1 MGFSVRIM
9 SRDVLLCPALMMSWR
24 CPSMRD
30 ETFDYFL
37 FATLSKGCPMPT
49 QTPTLT
55 RRYPA
60 QPVQRHVS
68 RKNRHV
74 ESVTNRRVVQQNRPH
89 PRAHRG
95 GPAVR
100 AYPSRRYAQPCR
112 RSVFPERRR
121 IAAYSVVIGLLMGA
135 SLYYAWEEPR
145 DADMNQ
151 ETPYSQSVIV
161 TPSGEG

>member
-1 MGFSVRIM
+1 M
-9 SRDVLLCPALMMSWR
+9 SRLVLLCPALMMSWR

-30 ETFDYFL
+30 EMFDYFL
-37 FATLSKGCPMPT
+37 FSTLPKGCPMPT
-49 QTPTLT
+49 QTPTLP

-60 QPVQRHVS
+60 HPVQRHIS
-68 RKNRHV
+68 HKNGHA
-74 ESVTNRRVVQQNRPH
+74 EPAINRRVVEKNRPH
-89 PRAHRG
+89 PRVHRG

-100 AYPSRRYAQPCR
+100 AYPPRRYAKPCG
-112 RSVFPERRR
+112 RSIFPERRR

-161 TPSGEG
+161 SGEG

>member
-1 MGFSVRIM
+1 
-9 SRDVLLCPALMMSWR
+9 
-24 CPSMRD
+24 
-30 ETFDYFL
+30 
-37 FATLSKGCPMPT
+37 MPT

-60 QPVQRHVS
+60 QPIHRCVS
-68 RKNRHV
+68 HNNGYA
-74 ESVTNRRVVQQNRPH
+74 EPATNRRVVRKNRPH

-100 AYPSRRYAQPCR
+100 AYPSRKYAQPFR
-112 RSVFPERRR
+112 RSFFPERRR